1 MTRSFKPSE
10 FAYQSPPK
18 FLPQAIEELKA
29 IRDVDES
36 KKSKLTDLWFK
47 KYFKDYTERREV
59 QMLNIS
65 NFSFLGTTYEM
76 AKDEHKLVLERLLE
90 DYAKHSGF
98 LKREGKYVCDI
109 RQAMA
114 LMDEYEAS
122 VVRVA

>member
-1 MTRSFKPSE
+1 MTRSFKPID

-29 IRDVDES
+29 IRDVGDD
-36 KKSKLTDLWFK
+36 KKSKLTELWVK
-47 KYFKDYTERREV
+47 KYWKDYEERKNV

-65 NFSFLGTTYEM
+65 NFSFLGMTFEK
-76 AKDEHKLVLERLLE
+76 AKDENKQVLQRLLE

-98 LKREGKYVCDI
+98 FKRDGKYVCDI
-109 RQAMA
+109 KQATA